1 MKQDIRSL
9 KLENENVIK
18 PQLQLLAENYVPAA
32 KKFEKAAEDIERMQV
47 DIELLKKVVASHSEA
62 LQKIS

>member
-1 MKQDIRSL
+1 MYL
-9 KLENENVIK
+9 
-18 PQLQLLAENYVPAA
+18 LQ